1 MKYKMIN
8 QHHPEYSISRL
19 CDVFEVSRSGYYD
32 WVERCPSHREQEDDR
47 IGQRIQAIFED
58 HYRCYGVPRMQSA
71 LEDEG
76 IGISRKRIARL
87 MKQRGCCVK
96 TKKAWKPCTTQ
107 ANSDHP
113 IRSNILNR
121 EFQADRPH
129 QKWMSD
135 ITYIRTQLGFLYL
148 AAVIDLYSRK
158 IVGFALADHMEST
171 LVEQAFKMA
180 WHQESPT
187 QLDLHHSDR
196 GAQYTSH
203 DYQTLLKDK
212 AMTVSMSRKG
222 NCWDSAPIESFWGSL
237 KSECA
242 YQPFESHQQARS
254 EIFAYIMGFYNNT
267 RKHSALGYL
276 SPVQFEQQFSRDFYC
291 PN

>member
-1 MKYKMIN
+1 MPIVWG
-8 QHHPEYSISRL
+8 I
-19 CDVFEVSRSGYYD
+19 YD
-32 WVERCPSHREQEDDR
+32 WVQRSPCHRDQEDER
-47 IGQRIQAIFED
+47 IGRRIQVIFEEN
-58 HYRCYGVPRMQSA
+58 YQCYGVPRMQSA
-71 LEDEG
+71 LQDEE
-76 IGISRKRIARL
+76 IYISRRRVSRL
-87 MKQRGCCVK
+87 MKQRGCYVK
-96 TKKAWKPCTTQ
+96 TKKAWKPCTTE
-107 ANSDHP
+107 ANPDHP
-113 IRSNILNR
+113 IRANSLNR
-121 EFQADRPH
+121 EFQADRPS

-171 LVEQAFKMA
+171 LVEQAFEMA
-180 WHQESPT
+180 WQQEAPT
-187 QLDLHHSDR
+187 QLDLHHNDR

-203 DYQTLLKDK
+203 DYQILLRNKT
-212 AMTVSMSRKG
+212 MSMSRKG

-242 YQPFESHQQARS
+242 YQSFESHQQARS

-267 RKHSALGYL
+267 RKHSALSYL
-276 SPVQFEQQFSRDFYC
+276 SPVQFEQQFWRDSYC

>member
-1 MKYKMIN
+1 MKYKVVN
-8 QHHPEYSISRL
+8 EHRHEHPISCL
-19 CDVFEVSRSGYYD
+19 CQVFGVSRSGYYD
-32 WVERCPSHREQEDDR
+32 WVQRSPCLRDQEDKR
-47 IGQRIQAIFED
+47 IGQRIQVIFEGN
-58 HYRCYGVPRMQSA
+58 YQCYGVPRMQSA
-71 LEDEG
+71 LQDEE
-76 IGISRKRIARL
+76 IYISRRRISRL
-87 MKQRGCCVK
+87 MKQRGCYVK
-96 TKKAWKPCTTQ
+96 KKKAWKPCTTE
-107 ANSDHP
+107 ANPDHP
-113 IRSNILNR
+113 IRANSLNR
-121 EFQADRPH
+121 EFQADRPS

-148 AAVIDLYSRK
+148 AAIIDLYSRK

-180 WHQESPT
+180 WHQEAPT

-203 DYQTLLKDK
+203 DYQILLKKK
-212 AMTVSMSRKG
+212 AMTISMSRKG

-242 YQPFESHQQARS
+242 YQSFESHQQARS

-276 SPVQFEQQFSRDFYC
+276 SPVQFEQQFWRDSYC